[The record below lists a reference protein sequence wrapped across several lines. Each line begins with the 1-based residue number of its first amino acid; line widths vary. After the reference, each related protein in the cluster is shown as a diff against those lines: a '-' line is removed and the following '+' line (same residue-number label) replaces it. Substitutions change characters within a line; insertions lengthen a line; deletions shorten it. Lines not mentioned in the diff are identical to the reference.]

1 MQILLIPG
9 CEIDIEKYIDR
20 MAVDCRRGRSNFQPI
35 NDRGRSH
42 VTRRRLKTQIKPRD
56 IICCLRTE
64 ERELVEARERDPK
77 ALRLE
82 RCIIEPGMPPLE
94 MT

>member
-1 MQILLIPG
+1 MQILLNTR
-9 CEIDIEKYIDR
+9 CEIDIDKCIDR

-35 NDRGRSH
+35 NDRERNH

-64 ERELVEARERDPK
+64 ERAT
-77 ALRLE
+77 LRLE
-82 RCIIEPGMPPLE
+82 QCIIEPGMPTLE